1 MLLKQLVRRGPI
13 TIDSSATLYDVVR
26 IMAEQNIGFIVVLE
40 NGRMVGVLS
49 ERDVVR
55 TLAERRDFGV
65 KVGEICKRD
74 IITLPADASVEDAAE
89 EMGRH
94 RIRHIVVVDNA
105 GKLVGVVS
113 ARDVLQELY
122 AQESGTD

>member
-1 MLLKQLVRRGPI
+1 
-13 TIDSSATLYDVVR
+13 
-26 IMAEQNIGFIVVLE
+26 
-40 NGRMVGVLS
+40 LS

-55 TLAERRDFGV
+55 TLAERRDFDV

-74 IITLPADASVEDAAE
+74 IITLPAKASVEDAAE

-94 RIRHIVVVDNA
+94 RIRHIVVVDDA

-122 AQESGTD
+122 AQDSSTD